1 MGIPETWYPSF
12 MNSLWSETKQD
23 WNDSEEDWRTVGTN
37 PFERRLLSEMSQADN
52 EILYIVKFMSSRLD
66 IAYSGSSQEKISLNK
81 YVIVEA
87 DRGEDCGMVVGYTTK
102 DAFKDLMK
110 KNRHLED
117 YFKVKRIYRIA
128 IENDIKILKE
138 QNGLVKSALEECRNH
153 VKSKGLVMEVTDC
166 EYQFDMNKITF
177 FYKSDERIDFR
188 DLVKEL
194 YKVFKTRIWMCSV
207 DKSFDKLLLE
217 ISKE

>member
-138 QNGLVKSALEECRNH
+138 QNELVKSALEECRNH

>member
-1 MGIPETWYPSF
+1 MGLSETWYPSL
-12 MNSLWSETKQD
+12 MNSLWSETKQEWD
-23 WNDSEEDWRTVGTN
+23 ESAEDWRTVGTN
-37 PFERRLLSEMSQADN
+37 PFEKRFLNEKTQYDN
-52 EILYIVKFMSSRLD
+52 DTLYIVKFMSSRVD
-66 IAYSGSSQEKISLNK
+66 IAYSSNTQEKIPLNK
-81 YVIVEA
+81 HVIVEA
-87 DRGEDCGMVVGYTTK
+87 DRGEDCGIVVGYATK
-102 DAFKDLMK
+102 ETFKELIR
-110 KNRHLED
+110 KNKNLEE
-117 YFKVKRIYRIA
+117 YFKIKKIYRIA
-128 IENDIKILKE
+128 QEKDIKQLKE
-138 QNGLVKSALEECRNH
+138 QSELVKSALEECRSH
-153 VKSKGLVMEVTDC
+153 VKSKGLVMEIRDC